1 MYILGFTQF
10 ERDCYE
16 KTCFG
21 EIGREH
27 GALVRDFELLWN
39 MFHFLH
45 NCTLHSKYVFVNCLP
60 IVLPHWMYE
69 SNFTVMYICTLEPL
83 YLSDNPKLALYQVCL
98 VPESATC
105 RLEEKVC

>member
-27 GALVRDFELLWN
+27 GALVGDFELLWN
-39 MFHFLH
+39 MFHF
-45 NCTLHSKYVFVNCLP
+45 CTIAHYTPN
-60 IVLPHWMYE
+60 MY
-69 SNFTVMYICTLEPL
+69 L
-83 YLSDNPKLALYQVCL
+83 
-98 VPESATC
+98 
-105 RLEEKVC
+105 